1 MDLLKNGYR
10 RKEWIV
16 VFFFGGGFFLDVVK
30 FTAVYSEKSSSIF
43 VIPILM
49 FYSVVFNGS
58 E

>member
-1 MDLLKNGYR
+1 MDSC
-10 RKEWIV
+10 
-16 VFFFGGGFFLDVVK
+16 VFFWGGFFLDVVK